1 MTNVKNITRIISK
14 HTTTKVVKKLLNKP
28 TSTTKPIKKNKP
40 VDWTTPKEERHNQIK
55 RSWITNKK

>member
-14 HTTTKVVKKLLNKP
+14 HTTTK
-28 TSTTKPIKKNKP
+28 PIKKNKP
-40 VDWTTPKEERHNQIK
+40 VDWTTPNEERHNQIK